1 MHQNIYDYIH
11 VDDRQDFCRQLH
23 WAMNP
28 PQMLSGQQLQSETGG
43 IVDLDWKHRHHCTE
57 VELHSTYACV
67 STTSSQIL
75 HWKDAQ
81 WPSICVIVSDMI
93 FLPDPGLL

>member
-28 PQMLSGQQLQSETGG
+28 PQMSSGQQLQTETGG
-43 IVDLDWKHRHHCTE
+43 IVYIDWKHRHHCIE
-57 VELHSTYACV
+57 VELHSTYAHVC
-67 STTSSQIL
+67 SMSSQIL
-75 HWKDAQ
+75 HW
-81 WPSICVIVSDMI
+81 
-93 FLPDPGLL
+93 

>member
-43 IVDLDWKHRHHCTE
+43 IVYVDWKHRHHCTE
-57 VELHSTYACV
+57 VELHCTYACV
-67 STTSSQIL
+67 STMTSQIF
-75 HWKDAQ
+75 HWKDAS
-81 WPSICVIVSDMI
+81 WPFICYCLRDGISS
-93 FLPDPGLL
+93 

>member
-28 PQMLSGQQLQSETGG
+28 PQMLSGQQLQTETGG
-43 IVDLDWKHRHHCTE
+43 IVYVDWKHRHHYIKL
-57 VELHSTYACV
+57 ELHSTYFHAC
-67 STTSSQIL
+67 SMSSL
-75 HWKDAQ
+75 HWKLH
-81 WPSICVIVSDMI
+81 SGH
-93 FLPDPGLL
+93 L

>member
-43 IVDLDWKHRHHCTE
+43 IVHVCCME
-57 VELHSTYACV
+57 VELHSTYARI
-67 STTSSQIL
+67 STTSCQIL
-75 HWKDAQ
+75 HWKDSQ
-81 WPSICVIVSDMI
+81 WPSIYIIVSEII
-93 FLPDPGLL
+93 FCPDPGHL